1 MEVRAMKKRILFMML
16 GVTGL
21 FVTACHV
28 INHPIALEYMTEPC
42 LIPTKDNKFRLC
54 DNMIVHIDNEYHAV
68 PMGFKTD
75 LASIPRIMWPFF
87 APSDYD
93 CIAPAV
99 LHDWH
104 YCCSNEVDRKRADDI
119 FYYALREHGM
129 NRVKAYIYY
138 LAVRALGKKYYQYG
152 VGIYNHEGEF
162 AKEEL
167 QGVYKDVN
175 YGLG

>member
-1 MEVRAMKKRILFMML
+1 MKNRILFMML
-16 GVTGL
+16 GITGI
-21 FVTACHV
+21 FITACHM
-28 INHPIALEYMTEPC
+28 ISHPIQLEYMTEPC

-75 LASIPRIMWPFF
+75 LASIPRIMWPVF

-104 YCCSNEVDRKRADDI
+104 YCCSNEVHRKRADDI
-119 FYYALREHGM
+119 FYYALIEHGM

-152 VGIYNHEGEF
+152 VGIYRHEGEF